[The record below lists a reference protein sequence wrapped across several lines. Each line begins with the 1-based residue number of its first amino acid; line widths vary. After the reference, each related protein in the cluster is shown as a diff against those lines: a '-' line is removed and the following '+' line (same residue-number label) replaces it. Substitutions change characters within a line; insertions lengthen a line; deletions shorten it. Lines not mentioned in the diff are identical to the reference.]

1 MARLHQEDGG
11 ANLKVE
17 IVESPEVEDFIDTH
31 AQILDSSFEQVPL
44 SDKMRRALQ
53 ESDRIFSG
61 YKAFCE
67 LGEAFPSLID
77 ENGNKKPFNQFL
89 NDVKKIDQT
98 YNERYLRAEY
108 NFAEAS
114 GYMASKWEDY
124 AKDGDEYYLQYRT
137 ANDGQVRP
145 EHAALHGV
153 TLPQSDDFWDTY
165 YPPNGWNCRCTVV
178 QVLKREHTPTSHE
191 EAIRRGSE
199 ALTKDRKGMFRFN
212 PGKQEKIFPDYNPY
226 TISKCT
232 NCTRKNDISLAL
244 NLKVN
249 LAKSVPDSEL
259 CAACPMI
266 RENNDYVEEK
276 NGKGLIKIHKLV
288 DRKASDY
295 EKIYSIAKDFSKDGS
310 VVEILPKKSRYTAF
324 KYESLFRDLTG
335 TKYEGKCPDLRK
347 DGVYYEHEGYTSAKP
362 KNAFRNMLNNG
373 LQQSSR
379 IVIDEVNLTDAFMK
393 RSIKNRIYRYHQDI
407 DEVWIKG
414 ANGTRLLYKK
424 LEE

>member
-1 MARLHQEDGG
+1 MMARLHQEDGG
-11 ANLKVE
+11 ADLRVE
-17 IVESPEVEDFIDTH
+17 IVESPEVEDFINTH
-31 AQILDSSFEQVPL
+31 AQILDSSFEQVSM
-44 SDKMRRALQ
+44 SDTMRRALQ

-61 YKAFCE
+61 FKAFCE

-89 NDVKKIDQT
+89 NDVRKIDQT

-124 AKDGDEYYLQYRT
+124 AADGDDYYLQYRT

-153 TLPQSDDFWDTY
+153 TLPPSDDFWNTY

-178 QVLKREHTPTSHE
+178 QVLKREHEPTSHE
-191 EAIRRGSE
+191 EAMRRGSE
-199 ALTKDRKGMFRFN
+199 ALAKDRKGMFRFN

-259 CAACPMI
+259 CAACPII
-266 RENNDYVEEK
+266 RKCAGDLTKSQKAIERKHYLYQMEPLLKKKLTLNGNGHSISVGFSKYGNKHLYSDTYSRSGGFPKEELKNLDKHLANATFVKKVGLNKERKNDEIKRFYYYELNLKGKKYYLNVAEEDDISPR
-276 NGKGLIKIHKLV
+276 GKYNHHRYL
-288 DRKASDY
+288 
-295 EKIYSIAKDFSKDGS
+295 YSI
-310 VVEILPKKSRYTAF
+310 
-324 KYESLFRDLTG
+324 
-335 TKYEGKCPDLRK
+335 TK
-347 DGVYYEHEGYTSAKP
+347 
-362 KNAFRNMLNNG
+362 
-373 LQQSSR
+373 
-379 IVIDEVNLTDAFMK
+379 
-393 RSIKNRIYRYHQDI
+393 SIK
-407 DEVWIKG
+407 
-414 ANGTRLLYKK
+414 
-424 LEE
+424 